1 MGRAPTAAK
10 VIRKKNDREIP
21 QKKRPPPAG
30 YLGWWSV
37 NLKAGRGISPLQGL
51 VIILRNIPRA
61 MPWAFTWRPVGAWV
75 IALRVNLENVPSV
88 WRTSRPKGRGRATNH
103 AFPAPREEAARRTA
117 LRQPQRGR
125 RRERTLPSQPQRA
138 DAVRPNCRH
147 PLICSPGWQQKW
159 VSRFFNRAAGN
170 KSGCPVFLIAA
181 GNESVGARTR
191 PRNALVPCALV
202 GK

>member
-88 WRTSRPKGRGRATNH
+88 WRTSRPKGRGHATNHAFLVPTGRGHATNHAFLVPTGRGHATNHALPAPTGRCHATNHAFLVPTGRGRATNH
-103 AFPAPREEAARRTA
+103 ALPAPTGRPVKAQGIA
-117 LRQPQRGR
+117 LVL
-125 RRERTLPSQPQRA
+125 THILT
-138 DAVRPNCRH
+138 
-147 PLICSPGWQQKW
+147 
-159 VSRFFNRAAGN
+159 
-170 KSGCPVFLIAA
+170 KSGEV
-181 GNESVGARTR
+181 
-191 PRNALVPCALV
+191 RNF
-202 GK
+202 